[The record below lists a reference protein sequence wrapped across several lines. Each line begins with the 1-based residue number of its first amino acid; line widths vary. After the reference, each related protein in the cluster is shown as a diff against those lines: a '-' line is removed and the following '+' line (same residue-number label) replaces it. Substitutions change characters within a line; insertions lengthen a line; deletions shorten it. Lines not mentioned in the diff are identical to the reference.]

1 MINAIV
7 SNVYDKNADIIEQL
21 HIKLMEEKRRIDS
34 QLDAESFVANP
45 ITPLNYNLMV
55 HCASQFKRTDLLM

>member
-21 HIKLMEEKRRIDS
+21 HIKLLAEKRRIDGE
-34 QLDAESFVANP
+34 LNREAYVHNP
-45 ITPLNYNLMV
+45 ITPLNYNLMI
-55 HCASQFKRTDLLM
+55 HSASMFKRKEFLM